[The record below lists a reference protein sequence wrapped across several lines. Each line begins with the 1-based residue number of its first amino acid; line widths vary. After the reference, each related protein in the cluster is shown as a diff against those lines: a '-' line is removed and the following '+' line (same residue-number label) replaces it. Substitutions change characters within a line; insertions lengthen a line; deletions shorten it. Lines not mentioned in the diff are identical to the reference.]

1 MTQQSMLPEGVNLDE
16 LPVVKSGEFTEADE
30 RMVQRF
36 TEIDA
41 SAIDRLSDGGK
52 RLVEWGTAALGILF
66 ASLALLQNPNVLD
79 TFTNTLPKLLGVSAV
94 VGYLLGMLCGFLASI
109 PMRYQYNPNN
119 LSLMEEVLSNAFN
132 KKYRLLVVGSALFVA
147 ASLMLGSLIINILLA
162 I

>member
-1 MTQQSMLPEGVNLDE
+1 MLPEGVNLDD

-30 RMVQRF
+30 RMIQRF

-52 RLVEWGTAALGILF
+52 RLVEWGTAALGIFF
-66 ASLALLQNPNVLD
+66 ASLALLDNPSVLE
-79 TFTNTLPKLLGVSAV
+79 TFEHSLPKILGSGAV

-109 PMRYQYNPNN
+109 PMRYRYNPNN
-119 LSLMEEVLSNAFN
+119 LSLMEEVLSDAFN

-147 ASLMLGSLIINILLA
+147 ASLALGSLIIHIMLA

>member
-1 MTQQSMLPEGVNLDE
+1 MTQQSTLPEGVNLDD

-66 ASLALLQNPNVLD
+66 ASLALLDNPSVLE
-79 TFTNTLPKLLGVSAV
+79 TFEHTLPKVLGAGAV
-94 VGYLLGMLCGFLASI
+94 VGYLLGMLSGFLASI
-109 PMRYQYNPNN
+109 PMRYSYNPNN

-132 KKYRLLVVGSALFVA
+132 KKYRLLVVGSGLFVA
-147 ASLMLGSLIINILLA
+147 ASLALGSLIINILLA